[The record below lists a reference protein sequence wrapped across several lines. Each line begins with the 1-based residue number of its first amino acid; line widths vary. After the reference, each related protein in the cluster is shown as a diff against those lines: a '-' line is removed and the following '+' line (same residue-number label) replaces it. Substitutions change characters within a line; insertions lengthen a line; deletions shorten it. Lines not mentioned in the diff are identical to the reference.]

1 MESECRLAQ
10 LIPVETI
17 RNKSILMAVAE
28 DLILGLLLGAS
39 LILLFFTVLAH
50 RRSGLKG
57 LLLMAIGLSFQ
68 IALTAA
74 LLLVSLMTEW
84 FAGMERWVV
93 PSVGALALV
102 IVLVIG
108 TLGGRGLERSP

>member
-1 MESECRLAQ
+1 LERERQLAQ

-17 RNKSILMAVAE
+17 RSGSILMAVAE
-28 DLILGLLLGAS
+28 DLLLGLLMGAS
-39 LILLFFTVLAH
+39 LILLFLTVLAH

-57 LLLMAIGLSFQ
+57 LLLMTIGLSFQ
-68 IALTAA
+68 IALMAV

-84 FAGMERWVV
+84 FADMERWVV

-108 TLGGRGLERSP
+108 TLGGRGLEKSP

>member
-1 MESECRLAQ
+1 MK
-10 LIPVETI
+10 TI
-17 RNKSILMAVAE
+17 RKKSILMAVAE
-28 DLILGLLLGAS
+28 DLLLGLLLGAS

-68 IALTAA
+68 MVLTTA

-84 FAGMERWVV
+84 FAGMEWWVV
-93 PSVGALALV
+93 PSVGAIALV

>member
-1 MESECRLAQ
+1 M
-10 LIPVETI
+10 ETI
-17 RNKSILMAVAE
+17 RNEWILMVVVG
-28 DLILGLLLGAS
+28 DLLLGLLLGAS
-39 LILLFFTVLAH
+39 LILLSFSLVSY

-57 LLLMAIGLSFQ
+57 LLLLAVGLLIQ
-68 IALTAA
+68 IALTTA
-74 LLLVSLMTEW
+74 LLIVSLMTEW
-84 FAGMERWVV
+84 FARIEWWVA

>member
-1 MESECRLAQ
+1 
-10 LIPVETI
+10 VETI
-17 RNKSILMAVAE
+17 RNVSILMAVAE
-28 DLILGLLLGAS
+28 DLLLGLLLGAS
-39 LILLFFTVLAH
+39 LTLLFFTVLAH

-84 FAGMERWVV
+84 FAGMEWWVV
-93 PSVGALALV
+93 PSVGAIALV